1 MFINLHKYFFDL
13 FLNISKL
20 IVFVIFQY
28 FWFLFECFLLKL
40 FEWFVLFSFLNYH
53 FDMQNYIIYRW
64 LFFLGPAFVT
74 WTFGTCG
81 CQFSVWLVSVTWVF
95 CTWGCQF
102 CVWPVSVSRVFLYLG
117 IWFACLALHLLL
129 EFFVLGDVSCV
140 FTCACNIYLAFVFW
154 RVCKTTHT
162 WRI

>member
-13 FLNISKL
+13 FLIISKL

-64 LFFLGPAFVT
+64 LFFFWACICYLNFWYLWVSILCLTCVCYLSFLYLRMSVLCLTCVCFSSFFVLGDLVCV
-74 WTFGTCG
+74 FGTA
-81 CQFSVWLVSVTWVF
+81 SVTWVF
-95 CTWGCQF
+95 CTWGCQL
-102 CVWPVSVSRVFLYLG
+102 CVYL
-117 IWFACLALHLLL
+117 CM
-129 EFFVLGDVSCV
+129 
-140 FTCACNIYLAFVFW
+140 
-154 RVCKTTHT
+154 
-162 WRI
+162 